1 MSSSNLIRLGGLA
14 AVLGGVMLVVVG
26 LAQLVLNLLFPNPG
40 AVSGGAMTVSSI
52 QLALALLGQPLVVLG
67 LVGLYA
73 HQSQVTG
80 IFGLIG
86 FLVTFV
92 GTLLVSALGVE
103 GVEGVAPLAYLG
115 WALFGIS
122 SLQAGIY
129 SRMAAILLIVSAV
142 VAAMFSLLIVALVV
156 GPSSLLVYV
165 GVGAGIIL
173 NMVIAWLGYDLFSER
188 GTEVRQTQ
196 RVR

>member
-14 AVLGGVMLVVVG
+14 AALGGAMLVVVG
-26 LAQLVLNLLFPNPG
+26 LAQLVWNLLFPNPG
-40 AVSGGAMTVSSI
+40 AFSGGAMTVSSI

-73 HQSQVTG
+73 HQSEVTG

-103 GVEGVAPLAYLG
+103 GVEGVAPLASLG
-115 WALFGIS
+115 WALVEI
-122 SLQAGIY
+122 
-129 SRMAAILLIVSAV
+129 SRMK
-142 VAAMFSLLIVALVV
+142 
-156 GPSSLLVYV
+156 
-165 GVGAGIIL
+165 AG
-173 NMVIAWLGYDLFSER
+173 NHPRM
-188 GTEVRQTQ
+188 
-196 RVR
+196 